1 MAALSRTSR
10 ILPPG
15 VAHSRKAA
23 LLVFA
28 GLIAARS
35 PLPYTAV
42 ALIPLAWAGVELVL
56 SIRDR
61 TATSPPAQPATGAEA
76 QAAARARA
84 PGIASS
90 IIGLLLVCLLTAT
103 VVLPYAFYG
112 TVKSL
117 QDCAQGGGGEVHCLK
132 SLAARAASARRH
144 ETHRIRA
151 VGPVAHP
158 AIVSPADFAAPPNA

>member
-1 MAALSRTSR
+1 LAALSRTSR

-61 TATSPPAQPATGAEA
+61 TATSAPSLPPTGAEA
-76 QAAARARA
+76 QAVARARA

-90 IIGLLLVCLLTAT
+90 IIGLLLVFVLTVT

-117 QDCAQGGGGEVHCLK
+117 QDCAQGANTAIANKDCNARYNSDLDPAVRGFLRIGQPAGG
-132 SLAARAASARRH
+132 
-144 ETHRIRA
+144 
-151 VGPVAHP
+151 
-158 AIVSPADFAAPPNA
+158 